1 MHKQQINQARIFL
14 YDLFAML
21 FIEKHVQNDAEVIM
35 QKIDI
40 ARQTPFDDGF
50 ESALSAVS
58 KRLREGSQDMLYQS
72 YHDLFLIPFDTH
84 IPLSTSRYDEG
95 REAGTMLVKVR
106 EILANTKIRRDESQF
121 SAPED
126 HFGFIFALCSTLL
139 EQSSQNEGYDK
150 LFLRLFDNTVE
161 PVIDDFIVALRRC
174 GDANY
179 QNVALALEAF
189 INFERSYLKQS

>member
-1 MHKQQINQARIFL
+1 MHKEQIKQARTFL

-21 FIEKHVQNDAEVIM
+21 FIEKNVQNDTAAIL

-40 ARQTPFDDGF
+40 ARKSPFDEGF
-50 ESALSAVS
+50 ETALDALST
-58 KRLREGSQDMLYQS
+58 RLHESSNEALYQS
-72 YHDLFLIPFDTH
+72 YHDLFLIPFNTH
-84 IPLSTSRYDEG
+84 IPLSSSRYDEG

-106 EILANTKIRRDESQF
+106 EILANTKIRRDETRF

-139 EQSSQNEGYDK
+139 EKSSENEGYEK
-150 LFLRLFDNTVE
+150 LFLRLFDETVE
-161 PVIDDFIVALRRC
+161 PVIDDFVVALRQC